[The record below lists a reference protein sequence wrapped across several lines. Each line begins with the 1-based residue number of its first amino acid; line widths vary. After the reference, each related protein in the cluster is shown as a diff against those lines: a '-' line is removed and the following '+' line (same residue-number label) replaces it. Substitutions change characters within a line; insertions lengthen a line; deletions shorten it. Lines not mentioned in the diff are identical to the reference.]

1 LGTDGRK
8 LDVRE
13 GHQHAAMAHLHR
25 VAVLDLDPE
34 PERTHAVFDA
44 VVDRAVPAN
53 AVVVELIR

>member
-1 LGTDGRK
+1 
-8 LDVRE
+8 
-13 GHQHAAMAHLHR
+13 MAHLHR